1 MLLVKAGMMMRNF
14 YPSEILARIGI
25 SETELWDR
33 YDVEESN
40 WLALAAIFLTEIF
53 SPAILIPLTENETR
67 IQLQVIKMNH
77 NTHSHFKLAI
87 AIETRFKDDSYRVR
101 IRFIILFWCRI

>member
-1 MLLVKAGMMMRNF
+1 MLLVKAGMMMHSF

-25 SETELWDR
+25 NESELWDR

-53 SPAILIPLTENETR
+53 SPAILIPLNDSETR
-67 IQLQVIKMNH
+67 IQLQVIKKN
-77 NTHSHFKLAI
+77 L
-87 AIETRFKDDSYRVR
+87 E
-101 IRFIILFWCRI
+101 